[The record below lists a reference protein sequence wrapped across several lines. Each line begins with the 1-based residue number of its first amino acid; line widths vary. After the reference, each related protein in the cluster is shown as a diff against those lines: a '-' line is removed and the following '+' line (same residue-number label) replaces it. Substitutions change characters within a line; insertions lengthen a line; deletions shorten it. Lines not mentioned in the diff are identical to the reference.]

1 MENIKRFHKQTKYL
15 LEEVQKR
22 SDDLFQVFRETRDLS
37 SSRSEDFSKN
47 FGEVWDGEN
56 RILYEPTHRMIE
68 DALGIVYH
76 KAIKKSARDP
86 KALRSLRDFF

>member
-56 RILYEPTHRMIE
+56 RILYEPTHRRRFGDRISQSNQKE
-68 DALGIVYH
+68 CA
-76 KAIKKSARDP
+76 
-86 KALRSLRDFF
+86 